1 MIELKR
7 MTKLQR
13 YAASLVS
20 DKENDIIQAHGT
32 NSVYYNF
39 NGNRVRISDHLPAE
53 KNVETY
59 GMALSIISTEDDNAF
74 VLQRECSGYLTVI
87 TYRRAQEIL
96 RSFVSISNILK
107 RPESNFHLEQEFY
120 DKGTYINNIPA
131 NMFNENE
138 RRKIM
143 NIINNVKQRIGSGQ
157 IKEEMKSKKMAK
169 I

>member
-1 MIELKR
+1 MS
-7 MTKLQR
+7 KLQR
-13 YAASLVS
+13 YAASLVK

-53 KNVETY
+53 HNVETY
-59 GMALSIISTEDDNAF
+59 GMALSIISTEDDNTF

-96 RSFVSISNILK
+96 RSFVSLANIIK
-107 RPESNFHLEQEFY
+107 RPDSNFHLEREFY
-120 DKGTYINNIPA
+120 DFGIAINNIPSQ
-131 NMFNENE
+131 MFNTNE
-138 RRKIM
+138 RKKIM
-143 NIINNVKQRIGSGQ
+143 NIIDNVKMRIGRNAVK
-157 IKEEMKSKKMAK
+157 KETQEKKLSK